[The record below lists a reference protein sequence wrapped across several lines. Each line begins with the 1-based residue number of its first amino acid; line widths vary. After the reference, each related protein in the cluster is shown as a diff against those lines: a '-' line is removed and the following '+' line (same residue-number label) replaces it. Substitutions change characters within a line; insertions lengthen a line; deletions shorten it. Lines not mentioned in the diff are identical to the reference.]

1 MQTITKTAA
10 AKRSTARTTRAERL
24 VRELRGVDATEMRD
38 RVQSARAMTAEQ
50 LVERRQAERRARAEK
65 AAAAL
70 RAA

>member
-10 AKRSTARTTRAERL
+10 TKRSTVRTSRAERL
-24 VRELRGVDATEMRD
+24 VRDLRGVSGEQLRE
-38 RVQSARAMTAEQ
+38 RVRSARAMTPEQ
-50 LVERRQAERRARAEK
+50 LVERRQAERRVRAEK